1 MPKERKLGEV
11 FQTPWGKLK
20 VVKDPERQ
28 GEACV
33 FGWCALCSACDE
45 DSEEFK
51 KIGYCNATDRE
62 DHTDVCFT
70 NEELYNE
77 GLIQTIEEFKQEF
90 NLSGRETLNEVRDM
104 IANKQRKVV
113 NKELTRLLRAKNYS
127 QEFIN
132 AYKYCRNLSE
142 LNGMAFKGTL
152 EGYMVKPEKSKLTYF
167 VGEED
172 GIRETYIG
180 KFAVLDNKLIILN
193 ITSKRTNNLPRK
205 SNEELR

>member
-11 FQTPWGKLK
+11 FKTPWGKLK
-20 VVKDPERQ
+20 VIEDKSRTGD
-28 GEACV
+28 CV
-33 FGWCALCSACDE
+33 FGFCCNCSACDE
-45 DSEEFK
+45 DSEEFR
-51 KIGYCNATDRE
+51 KIGYCNADDRE

-70 NEELYNE
+70 DEELYNE
-77 GLIQTIEEFKQEF
+77 DLIQRIEAFKQEF
-90 NLSGRETLNEVRDM
+90 NLSGKETINEVRDM
-104 IANKQRKVV
+104 IAKKQRKVV

-152 EGYMVKPEKSKLTYF
+152 EGYMVKPEKSKLAYF

-172 GIRETYIG
+172 GIRGVYMG

-193 ITSKRTNNLPRK
+193 ITNKRTSNLPIK

>member
-11 FQTPWGKLK
+11 FKTPWGKLK
-20 VVKDPERQ
+20 VIENKNRHGDL
-28 GEACV
+28 CV
-33 FGWCALCSACDE
+33 FGPCCYCAYDE
-45 DSEEFK
+45 DDKEYK
-51 KIGYCNATDRE
+51 KVGYCDYSARE

-70 NEELYNE
+70 DEELYNE
-77 GLIQTIEEFKQEF
+77 DLIQRIEAFKQEL
-90 NLSGRETLNEVRDM
+90 NLSGKETINEARDM
-104 IANKQRKVV
+104 IAKKQKRVV

-142 LNGMAFKGTL
+142 LNGLAFKGTL
-152 EGYMVKPEKSKLTYF
+152 EGYMIKPEKSKLAYF

-172 GIRETYIG
+172 GIKETYIG

-205 SNEELR
+205 DNE